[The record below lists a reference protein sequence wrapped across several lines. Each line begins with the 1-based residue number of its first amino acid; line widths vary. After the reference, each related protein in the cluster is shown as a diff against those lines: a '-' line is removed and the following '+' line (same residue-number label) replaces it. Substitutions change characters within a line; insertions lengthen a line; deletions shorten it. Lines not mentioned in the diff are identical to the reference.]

1 MFALSGLEEDEASS
15 WSRVSGSSG
24 SIWRQGYERSPT
36 SVFTVPLFMLD
47 GTAGDRGGA
56 RIIACELV
64 EGRRRR
70 VLAGVRWRIARA
82 PRSESLKGDGPGF
95 LSEAVP
101 DERT

>member
-1 MFALSGLEEDEASS
+1 M
-15 WSRVSGSSG
+15 
-24 SIWRQGYERSPT
+24 
-36 SVFTVPLFMLD
+36 SVFNVPLFMLD